1 MFFLTVLSPSI
12 FSHLHAGDPP
22 EEFDLWSP
30 AAAAAAA
37 AAAASASAS
46 AAAAAT
52 AAPVPGVSPSIS
64 PPNMAYSGFATAA
77 ADEVTRLHQL
87 VEDLELANG
96 TLNEKLIES
105 HLETKA
111 LRRAS
116 DEWRVGQLVLDQKA
130 MVVDDKTSEAQERQ
144 SVGAAAPEGSGL
156 DKKPWVDG
164 MSSAFGWLGQGDQQ
178 RDRPGESLRTDETS
192 KEGGQEE
199 ELSLRGPGQGLTAHC
214 SSSVGG
220 DRLEAGRASAGASA
234 DARGGETSQSARDPG
249 CEPDQE
255 TSTRPS
261 QENIYASAVSP
272 SSPSKVLRRL
282 PSITEGPDEQAELID
297 ALRGQVD
304 QLRLEAQRAGSVT
317 SLPGAR
323 RGTRSAE
330 LQDCRR
336 RGSSRHSSD
345 EDSSSD
351 NSSNDDSGNANANGS
366 GGLETCPPPTS
377 SLNTAGEE
385 RSSPVGDT
393 NISID
398 DGQTIRML
406 QARVRDLS
414 AELMTANLELLRLRE
429 QARTDQD
436 EMTRLQR
443 ENLSS
448 HRLGLN
454 SAMVAAAAARASAT
468 AASSGA
474 RPDCQR
480 CGYSPRA
487 DEDSSCLNHDGL
499 RWIHGLWLRLA
510 NGLGGEQ
517 RRNGETER
525 FRGERWRYG
534 SAGYEWGRGEGNR
547 LRFDVDERASL
558 LQQEEEEVKHTY

>member
-1 MFFLTVLSPSI
+1 
-12 FSHLHAGDPP
+12 
-22 EEFDLWSP
+22 
-30 AAAAAAA
+30 
-37 AAAASASAS
+37 
-46 AAAAAT
+46 
-52 AAPVPGVSPSIS
+52 
-64 PPNMAYSGFATAA
+64 MAYSGFATAA

-116 DEWRVGQLVLDQKA
+116 DEWRGQVVLDQKA
-130 MVVDDKTSEAQERQ
+130 MVLEDKTSEAQERQ
-144 SVGAAAPEGSGL
+144 LVGAAAPEGSGL

-164 MSSAFGWLGQGDQQ
+164 MSSACGLGQGDQQ
-178 RDRPGESLRTDETS
+178 RDRSEESLRTDETS
-192 KEGGQEE
+192 KDGGQGE

-220 DRLEAGRASAGASA
+220 GRLEEAGRASAGTSV
-234 DARGGETSQSARDPG
+234 DARGGEKSQPARDPG

-261 QENIYASAVSP
+261 QENVYASAVSP
-272 SSPSKVLRRL
+272 SSPSRVLRRL
-282 PSITEGPDEQAELID
+282 PSISEGPDEQAELID

-317 SLPGAR
+317 SLPGGAR

-330 LQDCRR
+330 LRDCRR
-336 RGSSRHSSD
+336 RGSSKHSSD
-345 EDSSSD
+345 EDSNSD
-351 NSSNDDSGNANANGS
+351 NSNDDSINANATGS
-366 GGLETCPPPTS
+366 SGLENCPPPTTS
-377 SLNTAGEE
+377 RKKAGEE
-385 RSSPVGDT
+385 RRSSPVGDSD
-393 NISID
+393 ISVD

-414 AELMTANLELLRLRE
+414 AELMTANLGLLTLRE

-436 EMTRLQR
+436 EMVRLQR

-468 AASSGA
+468 AASPGA
-474 RPDCQR
+474 RADCQR

-487 DEDSSCLNHDGL
+487 RADEDSGCLNHDGL
-499 RWIHGLWLRLA
+499 RWLHGLWLRLA

-534 SAGYEWGRGEGNR
+534 SAGYEWGRGEGNI
-547 LRFDVDERASL
+547 LQFDVDERASL
-558 LQQEEEEVKHTY
+558 LQKEEEEEEEVKHNY